1 MAGVPNMLTSV
12 FDAVTVVAVASAVGL
27 TKTSPA
33 ALVVAVAAVAV
44 KFCPSV

>member
-1 MAGVPNMLTSV
+1 MRSRVASTGA
-12 FDAVTVVAVASAVGL
+12 DGTVVVGL

-33 ALVVAVAAVAV
+33 ALVVAVVTVVV